1 MNFPRSSMTPVNC
14 PLSCRSFT
22 RSTASY
28 RECKVPKCKI
38 KLTVELLLLIKFFF
52 LNQINQYQSSKF
64 LFPSHLQLSYNELS
78 VYKSCWHC
86 WFVSDFGGE
95 EEGRGTASLFQYTN
109 CFTCTCMYTLVFQSD
124 INELSPNI
132 FLLNLPFHR
141 VLLNWSQFTGHNI
154 DKPTPKR
161 NSWTSYNASL
171 QHLSLLYFLVIYWNL
186 IS

>member
-95 EEGRGTASLFQYTN
+95 EEGRDTIWEWRWGQRHRIFIPIHQLFYMYMYVHIGISKWYTGNWIISQY
-109 CFTCTCMYTLVFQSD
+109 FS
-124 INELSPNI
+124 IESP
-132 FLLNLPFHR
+132 LP
-141 VLLNWSQFTGHNI
+141 
-154 DKPTPKR
+154 
-161 NSWTSYNASL
+161 
-171 QHLSLLYFLVIYWNL
+171 
-186 IS
+186 

>member
-38 KLTVELLLLIKFFF
+38 KLTVELLLLIKFLF

-64 LFPSHLQLSYNELS
+64 LFPSHLQLSYNKLS
-78 VYKSCWHC
+78 VYKSCRHC

-95 EEGRGTASLFQYTN
+95 EEGRGTIWGWRRWQRHHLGVKMRAEAPHLYSNTPIVLHVHV
-109 CFTCTCMYTLVFQSD
+109 CT
-124 INELSPNI
+124 
-132 FLLNLPFHR
+132 H
-141 VLLNWSQFTGHNI
+141 W
-154 DKPTPKR
+154 
-161 NSWTSYNASL
+161 
-171 QHLSLLYFLVIYWNL
+171 YFKVI
-186 IS
+186 

>member
-95 EEGRGTASLFQYTN
+95 EEGRGTIWGWRWGQRHRIFIPIHQWFYMYLYVHIGILKWYKWIISQY
-109 CFTCTCMYTLVFQSD
+109 FS
-124 INELSPNI
+124 IESP
-132 FLLNLPFHR
+132 LP
-141 VLLNWSQFTGHNI
+141 
-154 DKPTPKR
+154 
-161 NSWTSYNASL
+161 
-171 QHLSLLYFLVIYWNL
+171 
-186 IS
+186 

>member
-38 KLTVELLLLIKFFF
+38 KLTVEFLLWIKFFF

-95 EEGRGTASLFQYTN
+95 EEGRGTIWGRRWGQRHRIFIPIHQWFYMYMYVHIGISKWYKWIISQY
-109 CFTCTCMYTLVFQSD
+109 FS
-124 INELSPNI
+124 IESP
-132 FLLNLPFHR
+132 LP
-141 VLLNWSQFTGHNI
+141 
-154 DKPTPKR
+154 
-161 NSWTSYNASL
+161 
-171 QHLSLLYFLVIYWNL
+171 
-186 IS
+186 